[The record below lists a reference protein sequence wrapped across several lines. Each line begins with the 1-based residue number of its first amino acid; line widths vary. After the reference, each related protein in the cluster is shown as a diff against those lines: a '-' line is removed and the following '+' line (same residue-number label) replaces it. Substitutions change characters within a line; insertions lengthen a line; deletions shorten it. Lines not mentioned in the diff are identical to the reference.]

1 MPKKTI
7 LLIIISLLLSS
18 LILSKLSFAVEYLR
32 NEAPAP
38 GSVEGLQSPI
48 GETFRI
54 LPRKEIFFPR
64 LSDYTRD
71 YIKGLP
77 TFFSDTQ
84 LDLNIRSFYFDRN
97 RGDGSIS
104 TTWALGGSISYKSG
118 KLFNL
123 ISVGGEVFTS
133 QKLYGPEDRD
143 GSRLLGPGQEGFTV
157 IGRAY
162 GELNYEEK
170 LEVKLYRQYINA
182 PYVNKQDIRMVPNTF
197 EAYKFVGDLGVF
209 RFGGGY
215 ISKIKRQDSDK
226 FVPMSQIG
234 SIKDTDSGM
243 FAFGTLY
250 NPVREFAIGGV
261 NYFVQDVIN
270 IFYAES
276 YYLKTTA
283 SGADV
288 KISAQ
293 VTDQRSVGDDLL
305 GADFNTQVWGGQI
318 AASYV
323 NTILRFAFSTV
334 SNNKEII
341 SPYGGYPGYLSLM
354 VKDFKRAGEKAF
366 LAGLSHDLKSVRIEG
381 LSFFTN
387 YAFGYDAVDSLED
400 EPLPDQREFDITVDY
415 KPEKMMLEG
424 VWLRFR
430 YANIDFSGEEDSIN
444 DFRVILNYNMPL
456 L

>member
-1 MPKKTI
+1 MAKKSI
-7 LLIIISLLLSS
+7 LIIVIGFLLSS
-18 LILSKLSFAVEYLR
+18 LILSKPSFAVEYLR
-32 NEAPAP
+32 DERPAP
-38 GSVEGLQSPI
+38 GSVEDLESPI
-48 GETFRI
+48 GDTFKI
-54 LPRKEIFFPR
+54 TPRKKILFPR
-64 LSDYTRD
+64 FSDYIRN

-84 LDLNIRSFYFDRN
+84 LDLNIRSFYSDRSN
-97 RGDGSIS
+97 PDGSQS
-104 TTWALGGSISYKSG
+104 TAWALGGSISYESG

-162 GELNYEEK
+162 GKLNYEEK

-197 EAYKFVGDLGVF
+197 EAYTLIGDLGDF

-215 ISKIKRQDSDK
+215 ISKIKRQNSDK

-234 SIKDTDSGM
+234 SIKDTDNGM
-243 FAFGTLY
+243 LAFGGLY
-250 NPVREFAIGGV
+250 NPVKEFSIGGV

-283 SGADV
+283 SGAGV
-288 KISAQ
+288 KVSAQ
-293 VTDQRSVGDDLL
+293 LTDQRSVGDDLL
-305 GADFNTQVWGGQI
+305 GSDFSTQVWGGQI

-334 SNNKEII
+334 SSDKEII
-341 SPYGGYPGYLSLM
+341 SPYGGYPGYLSLI

-366 LAGLSHDLKSVRIEG
+366 LAGLSYDFERVGLEG

-387 YAFGYDAVDSLED
+387 YAFGYDAVDAAAD

-415 KPEKMMLEG
+415 KPEKMILEG
-424 VWLRFR
+424 LWLRFR
-430 YANIDFSGEEDSIN
+430 YANIDFTGDENSIN
-444 DFRVILNYNMPL
+444 DSRIIFNYNLPL

>member
-1 MPKKTI
+1 MQRKQILKTI
-7 LLIIISLLLSS
+7 FGFLIVSSIISNSVY
-18 LILSKLSFAVEYLR
+18 AVEYLR
-32 NEAPAP
+32 DEEPAP
-38 GSVEGLQSPI
+38 GSVEDLGSPI
-48 GETFRI
+48 GNTFKI
-54 LPRKEIFFPR
+54 IPRKEILFPR
-64 LSDYTRD
+64 LSDYVRD

-104 TTWALGGSISYKSG
+104 TAWALGGSIFYESG
-118 KLFNL
+118 KLFDL

-133 QKLYGPEDRD
+133 QKLYGPEDKD
-143 GSRLLGPGQEGFTV
+143 GSGLLGPGQEGFTV

-162 GELNYEEK
+162 GKLNYEEK

-182 PYVNKQDIRMVPNTF
+182 PYVNKQDIRMVPITF
-197 EAYKFVGDLGVF
+197 EAYKLIGNLGDF

-215 ISKIKRQDSDK
+215 ISKIKRQNSDK

-234 SIKDTDSGM
+234 SIKDTDNGM
-243 FAFGTLY
+243 FAFGGLY
-250 NPVREFAIGGV
+250 TPVKEFAIGGI

-276 YYLKTTA
+276 YYLKTTD
-283 SGADV
+283 SGAAV
-288 KISAQ
+288 KLSAQ

-305 GADFNTQVWGGQI
+305 GSDFSTQVWGGQI

-334 SNNKEII
+334 SSDKEII

-354 VKDFKRAGEKAF
+354 VKDFKRASEKAF
-366 LAGLSHDLKSVRIEG
+366 LAGLSHDFESVGLEG

-387 YAFGYDAVDSLED
+387 YAFGYDAVDSMED
-400 EPLPDQREFDITVDY
+400 EPLPDQREFDITIDY
-415 KPEKMMLEG
+415 KPEELAVRG
-424 VWLRFR
+424 LWLRFR
-430 YANIDFSGEEDSIN
+430 YANVDISGNEDSIN
-444 DFRVILNYNMPL
+444 DLRLILNYNLPAL
-456 L
+456 